1 MNAHDLARPA
11 ADDADGDAPSS
22 KSGLRAA
29 RGLAELF
36 ALDAAAPAWSEHPP
50 LPLLPHD
57 PVAFEPP
64 PPLPPASEV
73 IDAAFGESLGGDLA
87 ASLF

>member
-1 MNAHDLARPA
+1 MNAHDLALPA

-22 KSGLRAA
+22 KSGLRAT
-29 RGLAELF
+29 RELAQLF
-36 ALDAAAPAWSEHPP
+36 GLDAGPPVWSEHPP

-64 PPLPPASEV
+64 PPLPRASEV
-73 IDAAFGESLGGDLA
+73 IDAACRESLGGDLA
-87 ASLF
+87 GSLF